1 MNQFSCKT
9 KIISGA
15 GAISAIQEYCEK
27 RLLIVTDPYFMKNGT
42 AQRIGALSGAESV
55 TYFDKIQPDPTVTL
69 AAEGTAL
76 LRESGAD
83 TVVALGG
90 GSAMDCAKA
99 MVYFSQMPVRLI
111 AIPTTSGS
119 GSEVTD
125 FSILTQDNV
134 KHPLVDCALQ
144 PEIAILDSDLLKEL
158 PKKLIA
164 DTGFDVISHA
174 LEAFAATGASP
185 ITDALAQSAFLTMLE
200 ELPASY
206 EGNTQVRLKVHIASA
221 TAGLAFS
228 QAGLGLCHAISHSLG
243 GMFHLPHG
251 RLNAI
256 LLPEVIMYNASPKYK
271 LLAVAAGLGGATEKI
286 ALRNLRNK
294 LISLR
299 RKLDMPD
306 TLAQAGIFLE
316 NRNREIIE
324 STLQDP
330 CCNTNPVPVT
340 AEGIG
345 NILKAVA
352 GYG

>member
-9 KIISGA
+9 RIFFGPGA
-15 GAISAIQEYCEK
+15 VTALADLRAKC
-27 RLLIVTDPYFMKNGT
+27 LLLVTDPYFMKNGT
-42 AQRIGALSGAESV
+42 AQRLGALSKAETV

-76 LRESGAD
+76 LREVKAD

-99 MVYFSQMPVRLI
+99 MVYFSGLPVRLI

-125 FSILTQDNV
+125 FSILTQDKV
-134 KHPLVDCALQ
+134 KHPLVDAALQ

-158 PKKLIA
+158 PKTLIA

-174 LEAFAATGASP
+174 LEAFVATGATP
-185 ITDALAQSAFLTMLE
+185 ITDALAQSAFLTMLAN
-200 ELPASY
+200 LVPSY
-206 EGNTQVRLKVHIASA
+206 EGDVQVRGAVHMAS
-221 TAGLAFS
+221 TMAGLAFN
-228 QAGLGLCHAISHSLG
+228 QAGLGLCHALAHGLG

-256 LLPEVIMYNASPKYK
+256 LLPEVLMYNASTKYK
-271 LLAVAAGLGGATEKI
+271 HLAVAAGLGGATEKL
-286 ALRNLRNK
+286 ALRNLKNK

-299 RKLDMPD
+299 RQLGLPD
-306 TLAQAGIFLE
+306 TLAQAGVFLE
-316 NRNREIIE
+316 NRTQEIIA

-330 CCNTNPVPVT
+330 CCNTNPVAVT
-340 AEGIG
+340 AEGVG
-345 NILKAVA
+345 GILKAVA

>member
-15 GAISAIQEYCEK
+15 GAISQLGDLCGK
-27 RLLIVTDPYFMKNGT
+27 HLFLVTDPYFMKNGT
-42 AQRIGALSGAESV
+42 AQRLGGLSRAETV

-76 LRESGAD
+76 LRGSGAD

-134 KHPLVDCALQ
+134 KHPLVDSALQ
-144 PEIAILDSDLLKEL
+144 PDIAILDSDLLKEL

-174 LEAFAATGASP
+174 LEGYVATGASA
-185 ITDALAQSAFLTMLE
+185 ITDAIAQSAFLTMLE
-200 ELPASY
+200 DLPLSY
-206 EGNTQVRLKVHIASA
+206 AGDAAVRGKVHMASA
-221 TAGLAFS
+221 MAGLAFN
-228 QAGLGLCHAISHSLG
+228 QAGLGLCHALSHSLG

-256 LLPEVIMYNASPKYK
+256 LLPEVLMYNASAKYK
-271 LLAVAAGLGGATEKI
+271 TLAVAAGLGGATEKL
-286 ALRNLRNK
+286 ALRNLKNK

-299 RKLDMPD
+299 RQLDMPD
-306 TLAQAGIFLE
+306 TLAQAGAFLE
-316 NRNREIIE
+316 NRTGEIIE
-324 STLQDP
+324 ATLQDP
-330 CCNTNPVPVT
+330 CCNTNPVTVT

-345 NILKAVA
+345 SILKAVA